1 MRTDAGSIAI
11 ASRCFVSCA
20 ALPCSCMMRHVV
32 HAFRLF
38 FRAVLQYC
46 CRYVLLC
53 CEGYGNT
60 KLSASASCDTSVC

>member
-1 MRTDAGSIAI
+1 
-11 ASRCFVSCA
+11 
-20 ALPCSCMMRHVV
+20 MMRHVV